1 MSVIRWLL
9 NGIAA
14 ILLVA
19 LGAILLLITT
29 MWVADPAVP
38 RNIFFGQPISAPAS
52 VELSQPQALVAGVTQ
67 EVPSGHNTETNTDSD
82 PSPDPAIDT
91 AIDPELF
98 DPLVFGEAVR
108 YADESRSVA
117 LLVQQGGVIR
127 YERYWPG
134 YDVTTRTN
142 PNSMHKPVLALLL
155 GAAIADGYIGSV
167 DDAAALWLPEWR
179 GDARRDITLRHLLQM
194 ASGLEVPVFGTWKS
208 AKILF
213 GSDLVAGV
221 IGLVAEKPAGSDF
234 QYSNANSQL
243 LALVIER
250 ATGRP
255 YAEYLSQR
263 LWQPL
268 GAGDAF
274 LWLDRPG
281 GMPRGFCCLFATA
294 RDWLRVG
301 ELLLNRGAWGG
312 EPLVPRDYV
321 EAMLSPSAT
330 NPNFGF
336 QLWLGS
342 PKGQIRKYNDYT
354 VTAFHSVPFVVED
367 VITVD
372 GYGGQRVYIV
382 PSRELII
389 VRTGVSRSDWDDAVI
404 PNAVLRALRLNGL
417 GVSTE
422 SERNMTVEGA
432 IQ

>member
-1 MSVIRWLL
+1 MRVIRWLL
-9 NGIAA
+9 RALGVLVLLLAA
-14 ILLVA
+14 VLGLLV
-19 LGAILLLITT
+19 TS
-29 MWVADPAVP
+29 MWVADPTVP

-52 VELSQPQALVAGVTQ
+52 VELSQPQALVRGV
-67 EVPSGHNTETNTDSD
+67 EPEFSERDVGPSE
-82 PSPDPAIDT
+82 PDPQ
-91 AIDPELF
+91 LF
-98 DPLVFGEAVR
+98 DPAAFSEAVR
-108 YADESRSVA
+108 YAEESRSVA
-117 LLVQQGGVIR
+117 LLVQQAGAIR

-155 GAAIADGYIGSV
+155 GAAIADGHIGSL
-167 DDAAALWLPEWR
+167 DDPAALWLSEWR
-179 GDARRDITLRHLLQM
+179 DDARREITLRHLLQM

-221 IGLVAEKPAGSDF
+221 TGLVAEKPAGSDF

-243 LALVIER
+243 LAIVIER
-250 ATGRP
+250 ATGQA
-255 YAEYLSQR
+255 YADYLSQR
-263 LWQPL
+263 LWQPM

-301 ELLLNRGAWGG
+301 ELILARGARGG
-312 EPLVPRDYV
+312 RQLVPQDHV
-321 EAMLSPSAT
+321 DEMLSPSAR

-336 QLWLGS
+336 QIWLGS
-342 PKGQIRKYNDYT
+342 PPGQIRKYNDYT
-354 VTAFHSVPFVVED
+354 VTAYHSVPFVAED
-367 VITVD
+367 VITID

-389 VRTGVSRSDWDDAVI
+389 VRTGVSRSDWDDAII
-404 PNAVLRALRLNGL
+404 PNAILRAMREGS
-417 GVSTE
+417 GAT
-422 SERNMTVEGA
+422 SETLTGTLAGED
-432 IQ
+432 Q